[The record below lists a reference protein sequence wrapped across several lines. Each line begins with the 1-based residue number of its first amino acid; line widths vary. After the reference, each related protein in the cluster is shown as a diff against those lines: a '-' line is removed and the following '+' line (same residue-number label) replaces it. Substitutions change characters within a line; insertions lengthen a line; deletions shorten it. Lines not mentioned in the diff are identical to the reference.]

1 MNLIKLVE
9 IENELDLNVQSN
21 LLFVIF
27 NKGE

>member
-9 IENELDLNVQSN
+9 IENELDTNAQSQ

-27 NKGE
+27 AQGE